1 MGRNAR
7 ESIILA
13 RDREAHQRGRDF
25 TVDATLG
32 PMTAGPVTVLA
43 ALEQRLGDDPDGP
56 YLDFDG
62 DAWSA
67 REVDTAASALAGTF
81 VDLGVVR
88 GDRVA
93 TLIENRVEQVVSF
106 FAALRLGAIQVPINT
121 AYKGDFLRHVLAD
134 CGARVIVV
142 QDALADRVGA
152 IARDETPALE
162 AGVIV
167 GGATGEDLGL
177 PTISWRAAL
186 DAGAAVSVPEVAV
199 GPADLACFIYTAG
212 TTGPSKGCML
222 PHRYVVGLAEQIARA
237 WGRRAD
243 DVVLTPLPLFHF
255 NAISVCVVGTLL
267 TGGRAA
273 IVRKFSVRRFWPEVQ
288 RTQATMLSMLG
299 SLAILIANAED
310 HPDQAGHHLRLCA
323 AAPMPPATDAV
334 WRERFGCATFSGGYG
349 LTEASLISM
358 LPAGETNQVGAA
370 GKPNAHEFQVQIVD
384 DDDVPVAVGETGEI
398 VCRPN
403 GPNLMFSGYWNRP
416 EATVDVLRNLWF
428 HTGDLGRL
436 DGDGFLYF
444 VDRKQ
449 DYLRR
454 RGENISSFEMERT
467 LIAHEAVADVAVHAV
482 ASEQG
487 EDDVK
492 VTAVLVGDSAS
503 VTEEALCRWC
513 AERVPYFA
521 IPRYVEF
528 RTDLPRNP
536 VGRVLKYQLRDE
548 GVTPA
553 TWDREAA
560 GVTFDRR

>member
-1 MGRNAR
+1 MSVPTTVTGALSAR
-7 ESIILA
+7 
-13 RDREAHQRGRDF
+13 
-25 TVDATLG
+25 V
-32 PMTAGPVTVLA
+32 A
-43 ALEQRLGDDPDGP
+43 ADPDGP
-56 YLDFDG
+56 YLDFEG

-67 REVDTAASALAGTF
+67 RRMADAAGALAGAWRRF
-81 VDLGVVR
+81 GIGR
-88 GDRVA
+88 GDRIA
-93 TLIENRVEQVVSF
+93 TLLENRSEQVVSF
-106 FAALRLGAIQVPINT
+106 FAAALLGAIQVPINT
-121 AYKGDFLRHVLAD
+121 AYKGEFLRHVLVD
-134 CGARVIVV
+134 SGARIVV
-142 QDALADRVGA
+142 VQQDLADRIALVVETGTPDLEHVLVVG
-152 IARDETPALE
+152 DS
-162 AGVIV
+162 GVIRPSLEV
-167 GGATGEDLGL
+167 SSWSEALTAGATAPVD
-177 PTISWRAAL
+177 PR
-186 DAGAAVSVPEVAV
+186 DADV

-222 PHRYVVGLAEQIARA
+222 PHQYVVALGEQIARA
-237 WGRRAD
+237 WGRTAD

-273 IVRKFSVRRFWPEVQ
+273 IVRKFSVSRFWPEV
-288 RTQATMLSMLG
+288 RRADATMLSMLG
-299 SLAILIANAED
+299 SLAILVANAED
-310 HPDQAGHHLRLCA
+310 HPDQAGHRLRLCA
-323 AAPMPPATDAV
+323 AAPMPPDTDRR

-358 LPAGETNQVGAA
+358 LPAGEVNKVGAA
-370 GKPNAHEFQVQIVD
+370 GKPNTHEFEVRIVD
-384 DDDVPVAVGETGEI
+384 DGDRPVPTGQTGEI
-398 VCRPN
+398 VCRPT
-403 GPNLMFSGYWNRP
+403 GPNLMFAGYWNRP
-416 EATVDVLRNLWF
+416 DATVDALRNLWF

-436 DGDGFLYF
+436 DDDGFLFF
-444 VDRKQ
+444 VDRKK

-467 LIAHEAVADVAVHAV
+467 VVAHEAITDVAVHAV

-492 VTAVLVGDSAS
+492 VTAVLVAGAELS
-503 VTEEALCRWC
+503 EEELCRWC

-528 RTDLPRNP
+528 RDDLPRNP

-560 GVTFDRR
+560 GVVFERR